1 MKYVTLAV
9 NRNKYT
15 QDIKLCADISK
26 RVIPCTVNQFI
37 VTNNFTRY
45 LTKQYAKELKNFKL
59 LHIPKNYEWFKK
71 VFNEIQQ
78 ERDVD
83 GAQAIYINNLLLV
96 MLGYQ
101 SSKDGLMLSLPNKS
115 TLSALLH
122 EYTHLC
128 ITTLTV
134 KHKSNKFLS
143 FTAENSE
150 QNKQIFK
157 KVKALSY
164 GHGDKFKQLYSKLIS
179 YVFDVNCSPQDIDDM
194 GAVIWKEFNQSS
206 GIK

>member
-1 MKYVTLAV
+1 MKYITLAV
-9 NRNKYT
+9 NRNKYI
-15 QDIKLCADISK
+15 QDIKLCVDISK
-26 RVIPCTVNQFI
+26 RVIPCTANQFI

-45 LTKQYAKELKNFKL
+45 LNKQYAKELKNFKL
-59 LHIPKNYEWFKK
+59 LRIPKSYAWFND

-78 ERDVD
+78 ERNVD

-101 SSKDGLMLSLPNKS
+101 SAKDGLMLSLPNKS

-134 KHKSNKFLS
+134 KHNKFLS
-143 FTAENSE
+143 LTAEHSE

-157 KVKALSY
+157 DVKDISY
-164 GHGDKFKQLYSKLIS
+164 GHGNKFKQLYSKLIS
-179 YVFDVNCSPQDIDDM
+179 YVFDVNCSPHDIDDM

>member
-1 MKYVTLAV
+1 MKYITLAV
-9 NRNKYT
+9 NRNKYKEIV
-15 QDIKLCADISK
+15 DVCVSLSK
-26 RVIPCTVNQFI
+26 RVIPCTANQFI

-45 LTKQYAKELKNFKL
+45 LNKQYAKELKNFKL
-59 LHIPKNYEWFKK
+59 LRIPKSYAWFND

-78 ERDVD
+78 ERNID

-101 SSKDGLMLSLPNKS
+101 TSKDGLMLSLPNKS

-128 ITTLTV
+128 ITTLAI
-134 KHKSNKFLS
+134 KHNKFLS
-143 FTAENSE
+143 LTAEHSE

-157 KVKALSY
+157 DVKALSY
-164 GHGDKFKQLYSKLIS
+164 GHEDKFKQLYSRLIS
-179 YVFDVNCSPQDIDDM
+179 YVFDVDCSPQNIDEA
-194 GAVIWKEFNQSS
+194 GAVMWK
-206 GIK
+206 KLK